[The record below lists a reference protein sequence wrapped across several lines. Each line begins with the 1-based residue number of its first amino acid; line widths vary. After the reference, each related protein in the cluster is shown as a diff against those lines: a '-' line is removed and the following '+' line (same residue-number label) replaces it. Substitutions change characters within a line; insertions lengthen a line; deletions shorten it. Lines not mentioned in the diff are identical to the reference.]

1 MHYNKMKNISPSS
14 NKNNNNNIIKKLY
27 NDYMNY
33 ICFDCHKKN
42 KNLEFIDIKNG
53 IFLCNNCAKKHYNFP
68 KEISEIINQNI
79 REINEEN
86 LKILYY
92 SGNKKLFEFVSE
104 EFPQL
109 EKMKIGKMYKTKA
122 MEYYRQLIK
131 SEAFDLIEPKK
142 PNKNEGYISI
152 YYNGKRKKKNQKIQ
166 KRNINKKIFN
176 NKLNKPFNEFLK
188 DDESL
193 KNFIQKKRKM
203 NNNKLIDE
211 NEIEKEKENI
221 LENEDNK
228 LNNKS
233 ISDNSD
239 CETIDEDK
247 KNKSSE
253 NEKKEKEIIHSN
265 IIDKPIQKFEIHIK
279 SNIINLNQK
288 GCIEMYPEA
297 LFFAMDK

>member
-1 MHYNKMKNISPSS
+1 
-14 NKNNNNNIIKKLY
+14 
-27 NDYMNY
+27 
-33 ICFDCHKKN
+33 
-42 KNLEFIDIKNG
+42 
-53 IFLCNNCAKKHYNFP
+53 
-68 KEISEIINQNI
+68 
-79 REINEEN
+79 
-86 LKILYY
+86 
-92 SGNKKLFEFVSE
+92 
-104 EFPQL
+104 
-109 EKMKIGKMYKTKA
+109 
-122 MEYYRQLIK
+122 
-131 SEAFDLIEPKK
+131 
-142 PNKNEGYISI
+142 
-152 YYNGKRKKKNQKIQ
+152 
-166 KRNINKKIFN
+166 
-176 NKLNKPFNEFLK
+176 
-188 DDESL
+188 
-193 KNFIQKKRKM
+193 M

-265 IIDKPIQKFEIHIK
+265 IIDKPIQKFEIHIN